1 MFACCWCG
9 DGVADVLT
17 SIETTLETGKNEK
30 DDDDKQ
36 TVALHD
42 EVHEITANISAPI
55 GSTTVPV
62 ASTVPSV
69 PVVQPLPQLQQRS
82 RERSL
87 TIDATTTTSADATIT
102 TPSRIPDE
110 VPLPQP
116 SAIDSCISL
125 FKDTAD
131 D

>member
-1 MFACCWCG
+1 MFSCCWCG

-17 SIETTLETGKNEK
+17 NIETTLETEKNAN
-30 DDDDKQ
+30 DNDDKQ

-42 EVHEITANISAPI
+42 EVNKITSNISTPI
-55 GSTTVPV
+55 GSTAVPV
-62 ASTVPSV
+62 APTVPSV
-69 PVVQPLPQLQQRS
+69 PVVQPLPQLQQRC

-125 FKDTAD
+125 FKDTVD